1 MKEGPLRKLED
12 TYLYMIYGYIYIL
25 YIYIFFFMIGGYYRE
40 AFRYYFVAI

>member
-25 YIYIFFFMIGGYYRE
+25 YIYIYI
-40 AFRYYFVAI
+40 YFYDRWIL